1 MGRKKKKMF
10 RTPKIARRQARKRR
24 SRLAGRREREFL
36 YRGYKIEE
44 LKAMPLVLPDDDPGI
59 CIADIVPAKVR
70 RTLLNGLPR
79 EQQHLYDRVV
89 KSERTVRTHCRSM
102 YVMPAMVGKTIA
114 IHNGQKFVEIEV
126 REQMIGH
133 ALGEFAPTRR
143 GVTHT
148 GVGVG
153 ATRGSKHVALK

>member
-10 RTPKIARRQARKRR
+10 RTPKVARRQARKRR
-24 SRLAGRREREFL
+24 SKLAGRREREFL
-36 YRGYKIEE
+36 YRGYKIDE
-44 LKAMPLVLPDDDPGI
+44 LKAMPLVLPDDDPGV

-79 EQQHLYDRVV
+79 EQQHLYDRVI

-114 IHNGQKFVEIEV
+114 IHNGQKFVEVELLSLIH
-126 REQMIGH
+126 I
-133 ALGEFAPTRR
+133 
-143 GVTHT
+143 
-148 GVGVG
+148 
-153 ATRGSKHVALK
+153 